1 MKRIIAFTL
10 TLLLVFALV
19 ACGGE
24 ETEGTESLTV
34 SDTSKQEE
42 SKTESSTATEDSSAP
57 AEDSSVAADESSV
70 ADEESSEAEVSGE
83 ESQPDESQPDES
95 QPEESQP
102 EEETAPDFIASF
114 VSFGKVDTK
123 VSATSQ
129 NALRLTGI
137 DVEPTFGSIVLYT
150 PEYGKLEKEEVSDFA
165 VAIFTYNHDVFEY
178 LLTDFSEAG
187 AAGSFNAPEDGFAVV
202 IHKSQN
208 EYINRVKALDNNT
221 PIFPHGIH
229 LYTGADYEID
239 KVKTAPTID
248 GVFNKSEW
256 KDYLIEKVDSSNHN
270 WSYAQFETNN
280 YYATASYYVTYDDT
294 YLYLCVVVD
303 SPYHY
308 CPITQATASDMWQYE
323 CIQAKISSESPAGD
337 YIFENFDRVTNKTAE
352 NDGVI
357 RNFGFAATDSGETA
371 YYQSG
376 TSYEDFNGQVVCTR
390 DDANAVT
397 VYEVAIPFAT
407 IGVTPEKGTEI
418 GFTFSINSS
427 NDIDNVWKNITY
439 RNGGG
444 IIGRNDWTKIPV
456 VTLD

>member
-24 ETEGTESLTV
+24 EAEGNESLTV
-34 SDTSKQEE
+34 SSTSKQEE
-42 SKTESSTATEDSSAP
+42 SKTESSASVEESSVAATESTDESSAP
-57 AEDSSVAADESSV
+57 ADESSEST
-70 ADEESSEAEVSGE
+70 DESSEADVSGE
-83 ESQPDESQPDES
+83 ESQPDESS
-95 QPEESQP
+95 KP
-102 EEETAPDFIASF
+102 EEEVAPEFIASF

-137 DVEPTFGSIVLYT
+137 DVDPTFGSIVLYSNDF
-150 PEYGKLEKEEVSDFA
+150 GSIDADEVKDFA
-165 VAIFTYNHDVFEY
+165 VAIFTYSHEVFEY
-178 LLTDFSEAG
+178 LLTDFYEVGKAG
-187 AAGSFNAPEDGFAVV
+187 DFEAPEDGFAVV
-202 IHKSQN
+202 IHKSQAD
-208 EYINRVKALDNNT
+208 YINRAKALDKKT
-221 PIFPHGIH
+221 PVFPHGVH
-229 LYTGADYEID
+229 LYTEADYEID
-239 KVKTAPTID
+239 KAKTDPTID

-308 CPITQATASDMWQYE
+308 CPITTANPGDMWQYE

-337 YIFENFDRVTNKTAE
+337 YILKNFDRVTNKTAE

-357 RNFGFAATDSGETA
+357 RNFGFAATDGGETA

-376 TSYEDFNGQVVCTR
+376 TSYEDFEGMAVCTR

-397 VYEVAIPFAT
+397 VYEVAIPFAS

-418 GFTFSINSS
+418 GFTFSINST
-427 NDIDNVWKNITY
+427 NGEDVNKNVWKNITY